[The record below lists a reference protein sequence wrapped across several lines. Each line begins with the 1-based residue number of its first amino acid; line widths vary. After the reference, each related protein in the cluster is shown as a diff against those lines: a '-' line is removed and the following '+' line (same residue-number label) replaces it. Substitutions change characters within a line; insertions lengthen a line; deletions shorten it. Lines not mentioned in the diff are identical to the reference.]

1 MTTKKESATYT
12 NKRAIHIASY
22 SVHLGIWIKARL
34 WCIQM
39 CIEWHWT
46 SINILKPFA
55 RLLQASLTLHFRTT
69 SSRHIEIWWLHRQ
82 LSWKSKRKRDIP
94 RHRITLMLKLHGTL
108 SCLC

>member
-46 SINILKPFA
+46 SINILKPFG
-55 RLLQASLTLHFRTT
+55 ASLFNSALQNDKFQVHWDLVT
-69 SSRHIEIWWLHRQ
+69 SQAAFMEIKEEKRHTQTSNHSDAETAWHPE
-82 LSWKSKRKRDIP
+82 LS
-94 RHRITLMLKLHGTL
+94 L
-108 SCLC
+108 